1 MRIML
6 LFSVFWV
13 LVLSVACAPSSDPM
27 PVRLVDVFS
36 EEMVEG
42 GGSNSPPP
50 PRTEW
55 TFTDP
60 AAGTNGFSAFA
71 GISGLAVRDGLLVG
85 RSTSDTPVLHV
96 ERTTGLDNQDQLH
109 SIEVKIR
116 VSAGA
121 NFSIVPGASTI
132 PIPPPQALPG
142 PGPIVF
148 LMTTFG
154 ITTPVVA
161 GEEVRTYTLRSSL
174 PVAASRIQ
182 HVYIRPT
189 DVAGADFAI
198 ESIRFIFRKE
208 YLANIESGI
217 GFQGMSEI
225 YRESIVS
232 RAPETIRIP
241 VELPSR
247 PSLDIAVGTV
257 DDVPVTFRVSLDDG
271 VVFEQTVTTPY
282 RWEHRV
288 IDLAAYAGRSADLS
302 LSLVSEQEGAIGI
315 WGTPVV
321 RQSAGEDSSRPRG
334 VIVLWTDTLR
344 LDHLDAY
351 GYERETAPNLK
362 SMAAEG
368 VLFTNSVS
376 QATWTKVST
385 PSLAT
390 SLYPS
395 THGVKEFSDFLP
407 ASAVTLAEVYREA
420 GYATVSFASNLFTGQ
435 FTNLHQGF
443 EELHEDGSLPEI
455 GSSKTSREYIDRFTR
470 WLEAHQDV
478 PFFAFVHLYDPHDPF
493 EPRPPYATLW
503 ADPEMKEHHEKELDE
518 VRKVIANPLAQQFG
532 MPSRKEL
539 EEAGIDADTYV
550 AYDQDWY
557 DGAIR
562 GMDVEVGRL
571 FEQLR
576 SLGLDETTLVVLAVD
591 HGEEFLDHGR
601 TFHGQT
607 VYGELT
613 RVPLIMRWP
622 AGLPGGRTVDATTQ
636 TIDIMP
642 TLLSLSGIEEPEN
655 IQGQSFAPLLRGDD
669 AGWASQPAISEKA
682 KTQPGVGA
690 PWPAESE
697 SYSIVEGEWKLIR
710 NRIPEEGAPEFELY
724 RFFDDPLDQNNVAD
738 EHPDVVSRLADA
750 LEGWYN
756 MANAAKLAPDAENT
770 EGMSQKQLER
780 LRSLG
785 YIR

>member
-1 MRIML
+1 MRLAI
-6 LFSVFWV
+6 LFP
-13 LVLSVACAPSSDPM
+13 LAGLAAACGPPSDTRPI
-27 PVRLVDVFS
+27 RLVDVFA

-42 GGSNSPPP
+42 SPSNPAPPP

-55 TFTDP
+55 TFADP
-60 AAGTNGFSAFA
+60 TVGTNGFSAFA
-71 GISGLAVRDGLLVG
+71 DVSGFGVRDGRLVG
-85 RSTSDTPVLHV
+85 RSTSDHPLIHV
-96 ERTTGLDNQDQLH
+96 ERTTGLENQDQLH

-121 NFSIVPGASTI
+121 NFSIVPGGSTI
-132 PIPPPQALPG
+132 AIPPPQALPG
-142 PGPIVF
+142 PDPVLF

-154 ITTPVVA
+154 LTTPVVA

-174 PVAASRIQ
+174 PIAASRVR
-182 HVYIRPT
+182 HMYIRPT

-198 ESIRFIFRKE
+198 ESIRFVFRKE
-208 YLANIESGI
+208 YLAGIESGI

-232 RAPETIRIP
+232 RAPETIRVPI
-241 VELPSR
+241 ELPSR
-247 PSLDIAVGTV
+247 PSLDLAVGTV
-257 DDVPVTFRVSLDDG
+257 DDRPVTFRVSLNDD
-271 VVFEQTVTTPY
+271 VVLEQTVTTPY

-288 IDLAAYAGRSADLS
+288 IDLAAYAGRSVSLS
-302 LSLVSEQEGAIGI
+302 LSLDSDQEGAIGV

-321 RQSAGEDSSRPRG
+321 RQAHTGDSGRPRG
-334 VIVLWTDTLR
+334 VIILWIDTLR

-362 SMAAEG
+362 RMASEG
-368 VLFTNSVS
+368 VLFRNNVS

-385 PSLAT
+385 PSLVT

-395 THGVKEFSDFLP
+395 THGVKEFSGFLP
-407 ASAVTLAEVYREA
+407 ASAVTLAELYREA

-435 FTNLHQGF
+435 FTNLQQGF
-443 EELHEDGSLPEI
+443 EELHEDGSLPEV
-455 GSSKTSREYIDRFTR
+455 GSSKTSREYIDRFTG
-470 WLEAHQDV
+470 WLEAHDDV
-478 PFFAFVHLYDPHDPF
+478 PFFAFLHLYDPHDPF

-503 ADPEMKEHHEKELDE
+503 ADPEMKEHHEEELDE
-518 VRKVIANPLAQQFG
+518 VRRVITEPLAQAFG
-532 MPSRKEL
+532 MPSRKQL
-539 EEAGIDADTYV
+539 EQVGIDADAYV

-557 DGAIR
+557 DGSIR
-562 GMDVEVGRL
+562 GLDVEVGRL

-576 SLGLDETTLVVLAVD
+576 ALGLDETTLVVFASD

-607 VYGELT
+607 VYGELS
-613 RVPLIMRWP
+613 RVPLFMRWP
-622 AGLPGGRTVDATTQ
+622 AGFPGGRTVDATTE

-642 TLLSLSGIEEPEN
+642 TLLSLSGIEAPEN
-655 IQGQSFAPLLRGDD
+655 IQGQSFAPLLTGDES
-669 AGWASQPAISEKA
+669 AWRSGPAISEKA
-682 KTQPGVGA
+682 KTQGVGA

-697 SYSIVEGEWKLIR
+697 SYSVVEGDWKLVH
-710 NRIPEEGAPEFELY
+710 NRIPEEGSPEFELY
-724 RFFDDPLDQNNVAD
+724 RFFDDPLDQENVAD
-738 EHPDVVSRLADA
+738 ENPDVVLRLAEA
-750 LEGWYN
+750 LDGWYD

-770 EGMSQKQLER
+770 AGMSQEQLER

-785 YIR
+785 YIE

>member
-1 MRIML
+1 MRLVI
-6 LFSVFWV
+6 LFSL
-13 LVLSVACAPSSDPM
+13 LVVTAACAPSSDPM
-27 PVRLVDVFS
+27 PIRLVDVFAG
-36 EEMVEG
+36 EMVQG
-42 GGSNSPPP
+42 GPSNPAPPP
-50 PRTEW
+50 PRTQW
-55 TFTDP
+55 TFDDP
-60 AAGTNGFSAFA
+60 TAGTNGFSAFA
-71 GISGLAVRDGLLVG
+71 NVSGLAVRDGLLVG
-85 RSTSDTPVLHV
+85 RSTSDTPLIHI
-96 ERTTGLDNQDQLH
+96 ERTTGLENQDQLH

-121 NFSIVPGASTI
+121 NFSIVPGGSTI

-142 PGPIVF
+142 PGPVVF

-154 ITTPVVA
+154 ISTPLVA
-161 GEEVRTYTLRSSL
+161 GDEVRTYTLRSPL
-174 PVAASRIQ
+174 PITASRVR
-182 HVYIRPT
+182 HMYIRPT

-198 ESIRFIFRKE
+198 ESIRFIFREE
-208 YLANIESGI
+208 YLAGIESGI
-217 GFQGMSEI
+217 SFQGMSDI

-241 VELPSR
+241 LELPSR
-247 PSLDIAVGTV
+247 PSLDLAVGTV
-257 DDVPVTFRVSLDDG
+257 DDVPVTFRVSLDDD

-288 IDLAAYAGRSADLS
+288 IDLAPHAGRSANLS
-302 LSLVSEQEGAIGI
+302 LSLDSDQEGAIGI

-321 RQSAGEDSSRPRG
+321 RQTAAADSRRPRG

-344 LDHLDAY
+344 LDHLSVY

-362 SMAAEG
+362 RMASQG
-368 VLFTNSVS
+368 VLFLNNVS

-407 ASAVTLAEVYREA
+407 ASAVTLAELY
-420 GYATVSFASNLFTGQ
+420 TVSFSSNLFTGQ

-478 PFFAFVHLYDPHDPF
+478 PFFAFLHLYDPHDPF

-503 ADPEMKEHHEKELDE
+503 ADPEMKEHHEKELEE
-518 VRKVIANPLAQQFG
+518 VRKVIANPLAVQFG

-539 EEAGIDADTYV
+539 EEVGLDADAYV
-550 AYDQDWY
+550 AYDKDWY
-557 DGAIR
+557 DGSIR

-576 SLGLDETTLVVLAVD
+576 ALGLDETTLVIFAAD
-591 HGEEFLDHGR
+591 HGEEFLEHGR

-622 AGLPGGRTVDATTQ
+622 ARFPEGRTVDATTR

-642 TLLSLSGIEEPEN
+642 TLLSLSGIEAPEN
-655 IQGQSFAPLLRGDD
+655 IQGQSFAPLLTGDD
-669 AGWASQPAISEKA
+669 SEWRSPPAISEKA
-682 KTQPGVGA
+682 QTQPGVGA

-697 SYSIVEGEWKLIR
+697 SYAIVEGEWKLIH
-710 NRIPEEGAPEFELY
+710 NRIPEEGSPDFELY

-738 EHPDVVSRLADA
+738 DNPDVVSRLAEA